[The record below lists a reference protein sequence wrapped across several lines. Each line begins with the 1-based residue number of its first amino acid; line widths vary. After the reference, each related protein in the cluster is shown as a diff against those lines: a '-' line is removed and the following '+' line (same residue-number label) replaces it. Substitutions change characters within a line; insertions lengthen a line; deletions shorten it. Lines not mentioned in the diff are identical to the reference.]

1 MLYTNGSQSVVL
13 DQLVLIVLHVILI
26 HIKVSEPLLC
36 TMGIINNNNKYEL
49 CFDKGD
55 PYFPKNLEAIMDL
68 ADYFQE
74 IILNNQSGNSINLR
88 SITSNRFNMLL
99 NCFSCF
105 HQNDY
110 FFKVIYLCFYVLYF
124 TVLFIFNLQKYKL
137 FDNTGKQMF
146 PKYILHKL
154 PLREKSPD

>member
-1 MLYTNGSQSVVL
+1 MQRIGTGIRDPLLDFDLMLELYPSGPPLTLQINKLGVILASGSQSVVL

-68 ADYFQE
+68 LT
-74 IILNNQSGNSINLR
+74 I
-88 SITSNRFNMLL
+88 
-99 NCFSCF
+99 
-105 HQNDY
+105 
-110 FFKVIYLCFYVLYF
+110 FK
-124 TVLFIFNLQKYKL
+124 
-137 FDNTGKQMF
+137 
-146 PKYILHKL
+146 
-154 PLREKSPD
+154 KSF